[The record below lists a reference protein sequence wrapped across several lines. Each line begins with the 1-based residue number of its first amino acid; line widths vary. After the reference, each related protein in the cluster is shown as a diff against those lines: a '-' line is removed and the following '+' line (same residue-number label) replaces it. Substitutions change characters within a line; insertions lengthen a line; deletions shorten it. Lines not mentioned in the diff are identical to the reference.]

1 MSVDTLLNEVNGLS
15 EERLDEV
22 ITFVQFLKSIDN
34 KKDKDKVSTNAYRN
48 PGGLS
53 GTFVMADD
61 FDETPDC
68 FKEYV

>member
-22 ITFVQFLKSIDN
+22 ITF
-34 KKDKDKVSTNAYRN
+34 

-61 FDETPDC
+61 FDETSDC

>member
-1 MSVDTLLNEVNGLS
+1 MFVYFGGYRMSVDTLLNEVNGLS

-22 ITFVQFLKSIDN
+22 ITF
-34 KKDKDKVSTNAYRN
+34 

-61 FDETPDC
+61 FDETSDC

>member
-22 ITFVQFLKSIDN
+22 ITF
-34 KKDKDKVSTNAYRN
+34 